1 MPSFST
7 RMPDIRRIALERVAR
22 LMEFA
27 ERHGYERPKLAREAV
42 LQAMRIARKAR
53 VRIPYRYRRL
63 FCRKCGTPFL
73 THDAFRVRVRARRT
87 THVVIT
93 CLRCGH
99 IRRIPALREKRP
111 KQ

>member
-1 MPSFST
+1 ME
-7 RMPDIRRIALERVAR
+7 RIAR

-27 ERHGYERPKLAREAV
+27 ERHASERPELARDAV
-42 LQAMRIARKAR
+42 LLAMRIARKAR

-73 THDAFRVRVRARRT
+73 TSGSLRVRVRARRS

-93 CLRCGH
+93 CLRCGYVK
-99 IRRIPALREKRP
+99 RIPALREKT
-111 KQ
+111 K